1 MNTVSRFLF
10 SVKSLGFWNVSLMYH
25 TTRGALPNT
34 FMLPPGNP
42 DSKDTFGPNKRK
54 KVDTYVRYF
63 QNMQSKCIN

>member
-1 MNTVSRFLF
+1 
-10 SVKSLGFWNVSLMYH
+10 MYH